1 MIAEILGAVLGAG
14 VLGIGYLVW
23 CLFENEAKESSNDQ
37 TQECSNNA
45 TEEHTR

>member
-23 CLFENEAKESSNDQ
+23 CLFENEAKESCQGAQDEIRS
-37 TQECSNNA
+37 
-45 TEEHTR
+45 EEHTQ